1 MSTTMLILK
10 LMQYMPQELVELIL
24 QYSYVDTYKDHQNK
38 NFRSLVFRRNFIWCS
53 MSNGCFN
60 GDQPKRSKIPGN
72 IAALVSE
79 YSLLPPSAEFD
90 CQEEE
95 QYEHLLI
102 SGSGN
107 TQIVE
112 EEFLNNL
119 WHKRISDVYY
129 KWNRTHYLQTRC
141 RLSLTMLFDNHHND
155 NKTIKNFDT
164 MDPSDVTYYNCF
176 TEELNVAHLEAA
188 SLSFYYREFLAGHC
202 QCSFASC
209 LGKKRLT

>member
-1 MSTTMLILK
+1 
-10 LMQYMPQELVELIL
+10 MPTELAELIL
-24 QYSYVDTYKDHQNK
+24 QYSYVDTYAEQNGK
-38 NFRSLVFRRNFIWCS
+38 SYKSLVFRRNFIWCS
-53 MSNGCFN
+53 MDGSFRSKLSGAASYQFPL
-60 GDQPKRSKIPGN
+60 GLKRSKIPSN

-107 TQIVE
+107 THIVE

-119 WHKRISDVYY
+119 RHKSISDVYY

-141 RLSLTMLFDNHHND
+141 RLSLTMLFDNHDKD
-155 NKTIKNFDT
+155 NRSIKNFDT
-164 MDPSDVTYYNCF
+164 MDPADVTYYNCF
-176 TEELNVAHLEAA
+176 SEELNITHLETA
-188 SLSFYYREFLAGHC
+188 SLSFYYREFLNGRC
-202 QCSFASC
+202 QCSFPSC